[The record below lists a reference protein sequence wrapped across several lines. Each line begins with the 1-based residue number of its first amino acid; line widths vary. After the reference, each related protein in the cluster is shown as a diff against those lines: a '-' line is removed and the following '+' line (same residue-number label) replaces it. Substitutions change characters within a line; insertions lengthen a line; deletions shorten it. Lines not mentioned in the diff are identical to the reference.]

1 MDSGM
6 LRSAMGSLSKA
17 LAAGLDKLAHPMS
30 PAFPQFH

>member
-17 LAAGLDKLAHPMS
+17 LAADLDKLAHPMS
-30 PAFPQFH
+30 TAFPQFH